1 MSLRQVSLTLL
12 AFITGLAVFLLAGA
26 AHAHKPSDAYLRLAV
41 DGAKVSGRI
50 DLAVRDVD
58 YALGVDGDHD
68 GNVTWGELAARKNAV
83 AAYVTERLVIASD
96 GKACTLHIGALRV
109 IHHSD
114 GAYAVLDLDAACEAP
129 VHTLDLDYALFFDV
143 DPQHRGLIRVGTG
156 AASQSLAFSDG
167 ERHLRVVPGEQTAW
181 RPFAAMVK
189 QGIVHIGQGYDHLLF
204 LIALLLTAV
213 LVRKDDGAV
222 APVATFRTA
231 LWDVARI
238 VTAFTVAHSI
248 TLSLASTR
256 IVSLPSRFVESA
268 IALSVIVAAVNN
280 LRRFL
285 GKDRWAAAFALGLLH
300 GFGFSS
306 TLLDLGLP
314 KDGLI
319 VSLLG
324 FNVGVELGQLA
335 VVAVFLP
342 VAFALRRTAL
352 YQRWLLKGGS
362 VVIALVAAV
371 WLVERAFAIA
381 LWSRMF
387 GG

>member
-1 MSLRQVSLTLL
+1 MTRARTLL
-12 AFITGLAVFLLAGA
+12 ALLAGLAVFLFASV
-26 AHAHKPSDAYLRLAV
+26 AHAHKPSDAYVRLAV
-41 DGAKVSGRI
+41 DGAKITGRI
-50 DLAVRDVD
+50 DLAVRDLD

-68 GNVTWGELAARKNAV
+68 GNVTWGELQSRKDALT
-83 AAYVTERLVIASD
+83 AYVTERVTIAAD
-96 GKACTLHIGALRV
+96 GKPCTLHVNALSV
-109 IHHSD
+109 VHHSD
-114 GAYAVLDLDAACEAP
+114 GAYAVLDLDASCDAA

-143 DPQHRGLIRVGTG
+143 DPQHRGLVRVGTG

-167 ERHLRVVPGEQTAW
+167 ERHLRVVPGAETAW

-189 QGIVHIGQGYDHLLF
+189 QGVSHIGQGYDHLLF

-213 LVRKDDGAV
+213 LVRKDDGALS
-222 APVATFRTA
+222 PVATFRTA

-268 IALSVIVAAVNN
+268 IALSVIVAAANN

-285 GKDRWAAAFALGLLH
+285 GKDRWVAAFALGLLH

-324 FNVGVELGQLA
+324 FNVGVELGQLG

-342 VAFALRRTAL
+342 VAFALRRTTL

-362 VVIALVAAV
+362 IVIALVAAV
-371 WLVERAFAIA
+371 WLVERAFAIT
-381 LWSRMF
+381 LFRRML